1 MGCLGYFGMGP
12 VRGNSPSPEMEKNLT
27 KLEKKM
33 EDYKETFEENVQKA
47 QKARNDQLEKRRNR
61 LLELKQKNEEI
72 TEEEIKKLNKDELDV
87 EIKFLENAAEKI
99 HFIFNTGIDLVE
111 PVKKVTLDELEEKAK
126 SAPAVAA
133 EKINKQIEEVKNLPA
148 VDFLNST
155 FGKILKDALEKKGMS
170 EAFLK
175 ETRQKIFEERQERR
189 KLEREEFGIKVNE
202 FEDEKIDDIKLDLS
216 SLIMGEKNGD
226 FEREFYKNF
235 KDFVKEK
242 QLENK

>member
-1 MGCLGYFGMGP
+1 
-12 VRGNSPSPEMEKNLT
+12 MEKNLA

-61 LLELKQKNEEI
+61 LLELKQNNEEI
-72 TEEEIKKLNKDELDV
+72 TEEEIKKLNKKELEV

-216 SLIMGEKNGD
+216 KLIYDNDE
-226 FEREFYKNF
+226 EFLKEFNKNF

>member
-12 VRGNSPSPEMEKNLT
+12 VRGNSPSPEMEKNLA

-61 LLELKQKNEEI
+61 LLELKQNNEEI

-99 HFIFNTGIDLVE
+99 HFIFNAGIDLVE

-126 SAPAVAA
+126 SAPEITAK
-133 EKINKQIEEVKNLPA
+133 KINEQIEAVKNLPA
-148 VDFLNST
+148 VDFVYST

-175 ETRQKIFEERQERR
+175 ETRQKIFKERQERR

-202 FEDEKIDDIKLDLS
+202 NEDEKIDDIKLDLGK
-216 SLIMGEKNGD
+216 LIYDNDE
-226 FEREFYKNF
+226 EFLKEFNKNF

>member
-1 MGCLGYFGMGP
+1 MGSCLEDLGMGP
-12 VRGNSPSPEMEKNLT
+12 VRGNSPSPEMEKNLA

-202 FEDEKIDDIKLDLS
+202 FDDEKIDDIKLDLGK
-216 SLIMGEKNGD
+216 LIYDNDE
-226 FEREFYKNF
+226 EFLKEFNKNF

>member
-1 MGCLGYFGMGP
+1 
-12 VRGNSPSPEMEKNLT
+12 
-27 KLEKKM
+27 M
-33 EDYKETFEENVQKA
+33 EDYQETFEKNFQKVQEDRK
-47 QKARNDQLEKRRNR
+47 KQLETRRNK
-61 LLELKQKNEEI
+61 LLELKQKNQEI
-72 TEEEIKKLNKDELDV
+72 TEDVIKELNKEELKE
-87 EIKFLENAAEKI
+87 EIKFLENAAEKM
-99 HFIFNTGIDLVE
+99 HYIFNTGIDLVE

-133 EKINKQIEEVKNLPA
+133 EKINEQIKEVKNLPA

-202 FEDEKIDDIKLDLS
+202 FDDEKIDDIKLDLS

-242 QLENK
+242 QTENK

>member
-12 VRGNSPSPEMEKNLT
+12 VRGNSPSPEMEKNLA

-87 EIKFLENAAEKI
+87 EIKFLENAAEKM
-99 HFIFNTGIDLVE
+99 HYIFNTGIDLVE

-133 EKINKQIEEVKNLPA
+133 EKINEQIKEVKNLPA

-216 SLIMGEKNGD
+216 KLIYNNDE
-226 FEREFYKNF
+226 EFLKEFNKNF

>member
-12 VRGNSPSPEMEKNLT
+12 VRGNSPSPEMEKNLA

-47 QKARNDQLEKRRNR
+47 QKARNDQLVTRRNR

-72 TEEEIKKLNKDELDV
+72 TEEEIKKLNKEELDV

-202 FEDEKIDDIKLDLS
+202 FDDEKIDDIKLDLS
-216 SLIMGEKNGD
+216 KLIYDNDEEFLK
-226 FEREFYKNF
+226 EFYKNF